1 MSYISEKSSNKNF
14 WQRFAKLYTTIMKKN
29 EKTFEEICN
38 ILESYIT
45 KKSNILELACGTG
58 QISFL
63 VADKVESYIATDFS
77 ENMIQE
83 ANKRKTKNPTKAHFQ
98 IADATNLQFQEKSF
112 DVVIISN
119 ALHIMPN
126 PELAL
131 KEIRRVLKP
140 DGIIFAPTF
149 VYEKRYSKL
158 LIWCMEKVGFRIF
171 NKWKLSDFTA
181 FIEAQDFSV
190 IDSKLLKALPWP
202 ECVLVGKRL

>member
-1 MSYISEKSSNKNF
+1 
-14 WQRFAKLYTTIMKKN
+14 
-29 EKTFEEICN
+29 
-38 ILESYIT
+38 
-45 KKSNILELACGTG
+45 
-58 QISFL
+58 
-63 VADKVESYIATDFS
+63 
-77 ENMIQE
+77 
-83 ANKRKTKNPTKAHFQ
+83 
-98 IADATNLQFQEKSF
+98 
-112 DVVIISN
+112 
-119 ALHIMPN
+119 MPN

-181 FIEAQDFSV
+181 FIETQDFSV